1 MLEMPVFEYIGDE
14 YQHGLLEKVA
24 IDWSKQFIR
33 GSLKVKPENNHPDI
47 KKEEHRLVVLFAFGD
62 VGTTLRHLTPPAL
75 DKGTRPDV
83 PSPS

>member
-33 GSLKVKPENNHPDI
+33 GSLKVKPENNHPNI
-47 KKEEHRLVVLFAFGD
+47 KKKEQRQVVFFAFGD
-62 VGTTLRHLTPPAL
+62 VGKTLRHLTPLAL
-75 DKGTRPDV
+75 DEGDSSHFPACD
-83 PSPS
+83 